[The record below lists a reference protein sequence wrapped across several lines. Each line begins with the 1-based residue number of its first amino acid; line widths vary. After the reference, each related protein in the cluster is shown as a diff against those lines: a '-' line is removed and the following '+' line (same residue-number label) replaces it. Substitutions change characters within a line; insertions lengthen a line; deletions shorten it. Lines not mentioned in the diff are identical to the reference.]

1 MYSLFGQNSQ
11 NFLQSHV
18 VCVEIEQSENFGYF
32 GQKSKYVSFNSRY
45 SKIKSL
51 YAHFEHFFFA
61 TFGLFT
67 LKSGPHIW
75 LVMCVGMGTC
85 GFSAGLF
92 MGVGMGTDS
101 HTYTLQNEPQI
112 IQNSQVLSEI

>member
-1 MYSLFGQNSQ
+1 MWSVWKLSKVRILAILAKKASMSHSILGTLKLNLFIPTLST
-11 NFLQSHV
+11 
-18 VCVEIEQSENFGYF
+18 
-32 GQKSKYVSFNSRY
+32 
-45 SKIKSL
+45 
-51 YAHFEHFFFA
+51 FFFA

-92 MGVGMGTDS
+92 MGVGTGTDS
-101 HTYTLQNEPQI
+101 HTRTLQNEPQI